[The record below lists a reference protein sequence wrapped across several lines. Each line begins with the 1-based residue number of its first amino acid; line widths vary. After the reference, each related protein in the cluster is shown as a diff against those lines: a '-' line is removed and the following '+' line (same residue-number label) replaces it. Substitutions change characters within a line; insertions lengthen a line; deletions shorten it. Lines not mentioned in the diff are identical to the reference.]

1 MHAHPYRTRTSNDRT
16 RTAGNT
22 PNLQAYYRAN
32 EGSGFSLAPMPYTTE
47 EANPHVGEL
56 NPGTF
61 WDVSGVQ
68 SLMQVVEI
76 DQSVI
81 TLVELFGSDTTYRP
95 ITYIIDTLPARGK
108 LFYAKNQNTRGKEIT
123 SAGAALAR

>member
-1 MHAHPYRTRTSNDRT
+1 
-16 RTAGNT
+16 
-22 PNLQAYYRAN
+22 
-32 EGSGFSLAPMPYTTE
+32 MPYAPQD
-47 EANPHVGEL
+47 ANPHVGEL
-56 NPGTF
+56 NRGTF

-68 SLMQVVEI
+68 SLTQVVEI

-123 SAGAALAR
+123 SSGAALAR